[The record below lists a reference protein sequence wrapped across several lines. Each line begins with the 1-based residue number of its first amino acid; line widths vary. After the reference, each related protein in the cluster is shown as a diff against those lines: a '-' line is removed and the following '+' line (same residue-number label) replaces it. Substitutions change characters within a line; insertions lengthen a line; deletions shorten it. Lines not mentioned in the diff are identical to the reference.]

1 MNLCAHVWVKG
12 QRHSKTHY
20 ASVIPIPF
28 FLFFKSQEPDLKMR
42 VKNSNSKH
50 TATGRNVV
58 LRADALFGGRGRG
71 AQRGV
76 RVTELLVVFQ
86 QYRLILPS
94 SQSPTGSISTT
105 LRWLDGL
112 EAACSSQEINTS
124 QSEWIEKVITVFVWQ
139 EDNRNLYLNTLWD
152 EQPRLPNSQRILLAR
167 KRLTM
172 FPHVSFFFFFKVMNL
187 RVR

>member
-12 QRHSKTHY
+12 QRHSKTRY
-20 ASVIPIPF
+20 ASVTPIPF

-58 LRADALFGGRGRG
+58 LRADALFGRRGRG
-71 AQRGV
+71 AQGGV
-76 RVTELLVVFQ
+76 RVTELLMVFQ

-94 SQSPTGSISTT
+94 SQSPTGSISTA
-105 LRWLDGL
+105 RWLDGL

-124 QSEWIEKVITVFVWQ
+124 QSEWIEKVITVFVSQ
-139 EDNRNLYLNTLWD
+139 EDNRNLCLNTLWD

-167 KRLTM
+167 KRLKM
-172 FPHVSFFFFFKVMNL
+172 FPHVSFFFFFLK
-187 RVR
+187 